1 MTLARQIGHDRRDS
15 IIEEAP
21 GGGDEF
27 KVLAVRRN
35 RISCNAI
42 KRASGQAD
50 APRCFDTSLTFGGP
64 HEESSKP
71 LRPGTPPRDLCS
83 LPDDIGVRHM
93 AGDTRYPRFP

>member
-35 RISCNAI
+35 RLSCNAI
-42 KRASGQAD
+42 KKGVGPSRRPPMLDNEIPALSYS
-50 APRCFDTSLTFGGP
+50 SL
-64 HEESSKP
+64 
-71 LRPGTPPRDLCS
+71 
-83 LPDDIGVRHM
+83 LPDLRW
-93 AGDTRYPRFP
+93 TSRRKL